1 MNLGTFCVFRTRYSY
16 CATTSLIWATI
27 LKPQLHNGTQ
37 QECKNAGQWRYTFP
51 LELLQDACCIVGT
64 WVFHLHYGCF
74 MKNMETWV
82 NGTCK
87 TWSMGR
93 SDTRVG
99 EWKLSVLILRRSPRI
114 FLFVCFL
121 CKRISPKKHKNVMI
135 TLSLLPVLCIF
146 TSVYETIISVGHSL
160 YYTVFVCGHC
170 VMVQVTWEI
179 WG

>member
-1 MNLGTFCVFRTRYSY
+1 MLRTHSY
-16 CATTSLIWATI
+16 CATTSLICTTI

-37 QECKNAGQWRYTFP
+37 QECKIAGWHYTFP

-64 WVFHLHYGCF
+64 WVFHLHCGCF
-74 MKNMETWV
+74 MKNVETWV

-87 TWSMGR
+87 TWRMDC

-99 EWKLSVLILRRSPRI
+99 EWKLAVPILCCSPRI
-114 FLFVCFL
+114 FFFVCLL
-121 CKRISPKKHKNVMI
+121 CKRISPKKYKNFMI
-135 TLSLLPVLCIF
+135 TLSLLPVWYIF

-170 VMVQVTWEI
+170 ITVQVTWEI
-179 WG
+179 